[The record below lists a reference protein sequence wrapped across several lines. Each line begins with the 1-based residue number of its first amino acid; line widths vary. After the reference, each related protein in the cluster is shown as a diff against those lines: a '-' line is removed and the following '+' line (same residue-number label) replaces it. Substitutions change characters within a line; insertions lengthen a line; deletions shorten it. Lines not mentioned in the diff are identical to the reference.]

1 MTPLFKK
8 LNLKEQKEIFI
19 INSPS
24 SFRSELNELP
34 QDLEIKE
41 MISGDIEISFILAFV
56 TEQEEI
62 DKLATIISSKLKG
75 DGLIWFAYPKQ
86 KSKSIISK
94 INREHGWNILG
105 KLGFEPVRQVA
116 IDENWSA
123 IRFRKAQY
131 IKKMVRKGWAISE
144 EGKKKSRTNH
154 D

>member
-144 EGKKKSRTNH
+144 EGKKKSKTNH